1 MKLAFIGGGN
11 MAQALI
17 VGLKNQQFAMQ
28 NITVIELDANKR
40 GELERLGVN
49 ATDTLTSV
57 TVCDVIVLAI
67 KPQQLPAMAKTLATI
82 LTKQL
87 VISIAAGIRLSDLS
101 RWLGNYTAIIRAM
114 PNTPAQIQ
122 AGVTGLYALPSVS
135 HAQIALANQVLS
147 AAGATIWLDS
157 EEKLDAVTAISGSG
171 PAYVFYLIEALQ
183 EAALALGLNA
193 EQAKQLSIATFK
205 GASLLA
211 EASNTPINTLREQ
224 VTSKGGTTE
233 QGLLSLQDSQVKQS
247 IILAAKKAC
256 ERAKSLG
263 IELGRDEPGFDEPG
277 FDKTGFDETGFDET
291 GFDETG
297 LDKNN
302 SDQHESK

>member
-11 MAQALI
+11 MAHALI
-17 VGLKNQQFAMQ
+17 IGLKNQQFAMQ

-40 GELERLGVN
+40 AELERLGVN
-49 ATDTLTSV
+49 ATDTLTSIK
-57 TVCDVIVLAI
+57 VCDVIVLAI
-67 KPQQLPAMAKTLATI
+67 KPQQLPAMAKTLATL
-82 LTKQL
+82 LTNQL

-101 RWLGNYTAIIRAM
+101 RWLGNYQTIIRAM

-122 AGVTGLYALPSVS
+122 AGVTGLVAMPGTSK
-135 HAQIALANQVLS
+135 AQITLADQVLS
-147 AAGATIWLDS
+147 AAGATVWLDS

-183 EAALALGLNA
+183 AAALKLGLNA

-211 EASNTPINTLREQ
+211 DASGTPIATLREQ

-233 QGLLSLQDSQVKQS
+233 QGLLSLQQSHVKEA
-247 IILAAKKAC
+247 IVLAAQKAC
-256 ERAKSLG
+256 ERDKTLG
-263 IELGRDEPGFDEPG
+263 DELG
-277 FDKTGFDETGFDET
+277 
-291 GFDETG
+291 
-297 LDKNN
+297 
-302 SDQHESK
+302 SV

>member
-67 KPQQLPAMAKTLATI
+67 KPQQLPGMAKTLATI

-291 GFDETG
+291 G

-302 SDQHESK
+302 SDQHESN

>member
-263 IELGRDEPGFDEPG
+263 IELGRDEPGFD
-277 FDKTGFDETGFDET
+277 KTGFNKTGPDET

-297 LDKNN
+297 LDYHN
-302 SDQHESK
+302 SDQHESN